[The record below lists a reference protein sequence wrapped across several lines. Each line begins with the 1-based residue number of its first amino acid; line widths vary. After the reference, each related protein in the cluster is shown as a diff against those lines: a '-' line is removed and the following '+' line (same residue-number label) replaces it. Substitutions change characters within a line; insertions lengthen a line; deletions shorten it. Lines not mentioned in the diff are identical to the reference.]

1 MSGTQDSDK
10 TSKDVVTILGDV
22 ITLLDITPTDSE
34 KKRLILYIGHAEQAI
49 VLYLGRSIRV
59 QDLPAG
65 LDYIVENLAVTKFNK
80 FHNEGE
86 KSHSEEGLSFQ
97 FSVNDLA
104 PYYPDLQA
112 WIDGQVNTTRGA
124 TAIGW

>member
-1 MSGTQDSDK
+1 MSDSQDDGK
-10 TSKDVVTILGDV
+10 TLSNV
-22 ITLLDITPTDSE
+22 ITLLGIEPTDDE
-34 KKRLILYIGHAEQAI
+34 KSRLKLYIDHSRQAI
-49 VLYLGRSIRV
+49 LLYLGRSIRV
-59 QDLPAG
+59 SVLPSG

-86 KSHSEEGLSFQ
+86 KSHTEEGLSFQ
-97 FSVNDLA
+97 FNVNDLA

-112 WIDGQVNTTRGA
+112 WIDGQANTTRGA

>member
-1 MSGTQDSDK
+1 MSDTQDSYRKLDN
-10 TSKDVVTILGDV
+10 V
-22 ITLLDITPTDSE
+22 ITLLGITPTDNE
-34 KKRLILYIGHAEQAI
+34 KERLILYIGHAEQAI
-49 VLYLGRSIRV
+49 ILYLGRSVRIS
-59 QDLPAG
+59 DLPSG

-97 FSVNDLA
+97 FNVNDLT

-112 WIDGQVNTTRGA
+112 WIDGQANTTRGA

>member
-1 MSGTQDSDK
+1 MIGTQDSYK
-10 TSKDVVTILGDV
+10 KLENV

-34 KKRLILYIGHAEQAI
+34 KKRLTLYIDHAEQAI
-49 VLYLGRSIRV
+49 VLYLGRAVRISE
-59 QDLPAG
+59 LPAG
-65 LDYIVENLAVTKFNK
+65 LDYIVEDLAVTKFNK

-97 FSVNDLA
+97 FNVNDLT

-112 WIDGQVNTTRGA
+112 WIDGQSNTTRGA

>member
-1 MSGTQDSDK
+1 MSDL
-10 TSKDVVTILGDV
+10 KDNDATLKHV
-22 ITLLDITPTDSE
+22 ITLLGIEPTDDE
-34 KKRLILYIGHAEQAI
+34 KARLKLYIDHAEQAI
-49 VLYLGRSIRV
+49 VLYLGRSVRISE
-59 QDLPAG
+59 LPSG
-65 LDYIVENLAVTKFNK
+65 LDYIVENFAVTKFNK

-97 FSVNDLA
+97 FNVNDLA

-112 WIDGQVNTTRGA
+112 WIDGQSNTTRGA

>member
-1 MSGTQDSDK
+1 MSDL
-10 TSKDVVTILGDV
+10 KDDDHTLQHV
-22 ITLLDITPTDSE
+22 ITLLGIEPTDDE
-34 KKRLILYIGHAEQAI
+34 EDRLTLYIDHAEQAI
-49 VLYLGRSIRV
+49 ILYLGRAIRV
-59 QDLPAG
+59 QGLPAG

-86 KSHSEEGLSFQ
+86 KSHAEEGLSFQ

>member
-1 MSGTQDSDK
+1 MSNTQDSGK
-10 TSKDVVTILGDV
+10 TLENV
-22 ITLLDITPTDSE
+22 ITLLGITPNDSE
-34 KKRLILYIGHAEQAI
+34 KKRLTLYIDHAEQAI
-49 VLYLGRSIRV
+49 VLYLGRSVRISG
-59 QDLPAG
+59 LPSG

-112 WIDGQVNTTRGA
+112 WIDGQSKTTRSA

>member
-1 MSGTQDSDK
+1 MSDVQDSDK
-10 TSKDVVTILGDV
+10 TLENV
-22 ITLLDITPTDSE
+22 ITLLGIEPTDDE
-34 KKRLILYIGHAEQAI
+34 KDRLTLYIDHAEQAI
-49 VLYLGRSIRV
+49 ILYLGRAIRV
-59 QDLPAG
+59 QSLPAG

-86 KSHSEEGLSFQ
+86 KSHTEEGLSFQ
-97 FSVNDLA
+97 FNVNDLA

-112 WIDGQVNTTRGA
+112 WIDGQSNTTRGA